1 MGCDLQFA
9 KFSVVCKLEAV
20 GSADTSLWLVSAS
33 PAFFL
38 TGVCI
43 FPVLMTPLR
52 GLGGTSAIIF
62 PLSLVSNHQ
71 PTQPHLSVPSISTQ
85 VAPT

>member
-9 KFSVVCKLEAV
+9 KFSVVCNLKAV

-38 TGVCI
+38 TGVSI
-43 FPVLMTPLR
+43 FP
-52 GLGGTSAIIF
+52 F
-62 PLSLVSNHQ
+62 
-71 PTQPHLSVPSISTQ
+71 
-85 VAPT
+85 